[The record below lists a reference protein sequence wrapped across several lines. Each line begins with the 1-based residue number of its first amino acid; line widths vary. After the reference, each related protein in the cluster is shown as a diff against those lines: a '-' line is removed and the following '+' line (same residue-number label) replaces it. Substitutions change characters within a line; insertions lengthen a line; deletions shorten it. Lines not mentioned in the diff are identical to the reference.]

1 MPAANLKIVTVD
13 QMVAIEQAAPP
24 RGVSLDTLMENAG
37 LAVAQTARSELGT
50 VAGARVLVL
59 TGPGNNGADGL
70 VAARHLRRWGA
81 DVTAYVVTHRP
92 DPDPKMAAALC
103 YDVAVVESGADPDLG
118 LLQRLLD
125 GCGLVIDAVLGVGRA
140 RPLTGVTAQVLQRVN
155 ARRRESRGP
164 RVLALD
170 LPTGVNPDTGDV
182 DPAGLVA
189 DVTLTLGFP
198 KVGLLAF
205 PAAEWVGRLEIC
217 DAIGLPQNLPEFE
230 AVGLEL
236 MTSDWVAAQL
246 PPRPANSHKGIFGHA
261 LIIAGSRSYVGA
273 ACLAA
278 QAALRVGAGLVT
290 LATPESVYPI
300 AASKLTEAIHLP
312 LPEDSHG
319 RIASRASAVLR
330 SGLSAHSCLALGS
343 GLGRSPG
350 LPRFME
356 KLLGDGFPPRL
367 PVIVDADGL
376 NNLAGL
382 PRWWQ
387 LLPPQSALT
396 PHPGEMSTLTGL
408 PTAEVQQDRIST
420 ARQWSREWEATVV
433 LKGAYTVIARPPAPG
448 LDEPATLV
456 SPFANPGL
464 ASGGTGDVLTG
475 IIAGLTAQGLNPG
488 LASACGVYLHG
499 LAGEKVCQQRGDA
512 GILASDLIDALP
524 ETIKALKKG
533 PVS

>member
-13 QMVAIEQAAPP
+13 QMVAVEQAAPP

-37 LAVAQTARSELGT
+37 LAVAQAARSELRT

-81 DVTAYVVTHRP
+81 EVTAYVVTHRP
-92 DPDPKMAAALC
+92 NPDPKMAAALR
-103 YDVAVVESGADPDLG
+103 YDVAVVESAADQDLG
-118 LLQRLLD
+118 QLERLLD
-125 GCGLVIDAVLGVGRA
+125 GCGLVIDAVLGAGRG

-155 ARRRESRGP
+155 ARRRESHGP
-164 RVLALD
+164 KVLALD
-170 LPTGVNPDTGDV
+170 LPTGVNPDTGEV
-182 DPAGLVA
+182 DPGGLVA
-189 DVTLTLGFP
+189 DVTITLGFP
-198 KVGLLAF
+198 KVGLLTF
-205 PAAEWVGRLEIC
+205 PAAGRVGRLEIF
-217 DAIGLPQNLPEFE
+217 DAIGLPENLPEVD
-230 AVGLEL
+230 AVDLEL
-236 MTSDWVAAQL
+236 MTSGWVAAQL

-261 LIIAGSRSYVGA
+261 LIIAGSRNYVGA

-278 QAALRVGAGLVT
+278 QAALRVGTGLVT

-330 SGLSAHSCLALGS
+330 SGLSAYSCVAVGS

-350 LPRFME
+350 VARFME
-356 KLLGDGFPPRL
+356 NLLGADFPPGL

-376 NNLAGL
+376 NNLSGL
-382 PRWWQ
+382 PGWWES
-387 LLPPQSALT
+387 LPPQAALT

-408 PTAEVQQDRIST
+408 PTAEIQRDRVSS
-420 ARQWSREWEATVV
+420 ARHWSREWGAAVV

-448 LDEPATLV
+448 MDELPALV

-499 LAGEKVCQQRGDA
+499 LAGEMVGRRRGDA
-512 GILASDLIDALP
+512 GILASDLVDALP
-524 ETIKALKKG
+524 ETIKSLKN
-533 PVS
+533 P